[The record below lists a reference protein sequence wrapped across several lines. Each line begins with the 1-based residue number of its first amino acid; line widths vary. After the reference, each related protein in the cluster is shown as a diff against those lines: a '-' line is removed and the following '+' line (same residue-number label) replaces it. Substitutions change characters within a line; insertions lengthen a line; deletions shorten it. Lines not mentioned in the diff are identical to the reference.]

1 MCNVI
6 LQILEKY
13 SNATSTGGFGVDQT
27 FVDTD
32 FPLFR
37 LADVY
42 LMYVEAHLRGGAGA
56 DPVLA
61 VNYVNAL
68 RNRANNPQNNLTITD
83 LTLDFIIDERAR
95 ELHWEAHR
103 RQDLI
108 RFGRFTGGSYNWAW
122 KGNGTNGIA
131 IPASRKLYPIPAA
144 SLASNPN
151 LSQNTGY

>member
-1 MCNVI
+1 
-6 LQILEKY
+6 
-13 SNATSTGGFGVDQT
+13 
-27 FVDTD
+27 
-32 FPLFR
+32 
-37 LADVY
+37 
-42 LMYVEAHLRGGAGA
+42 MYVEAHLRGGAGA